1 MYELDRH
8 IQISYSFHVTL
19 NTFKYYS
26 YTCTLDCKY
35 NKVMKAIATPL
46 PTTLSAVGSNDT

>member
-35 NKVMKAIATPL
+35 NKVIKAIATPL